1 MHYGPADAI
10 DVSWLRRALV
20 IQLLL
25 RR

>member
-20 IQLLL
+20 IQLLP

>member
-10 DVSWLRRALV
+10 DVSRLRRALV
-20 IQLLL
+20 IQLLP